1 MAHHSERSG
10 KAQPSMVQ
18 FFVDLLLRTGDIAL
32 VAVALS
38 AGYSLVKFPNI
49 ALVQYA
55 TVGPF
60 LAYLVARSGI
70 PFPAAVMVACL
81 AVGVF
86 AVVLNVFVFE
96 RLLKSGP
103 AIAMIGSLAVGML
116 FTAALLVT
124 AGPDSRH
131 FDFPITAPFDI
142 GGSNVTLTQLISLA
156 MSLTAFILLAL
167 LLFFTDIGRCM
178 RATAANP
185 DLARATGIDARLVV
199 RVIIF
204 LSGVLAALGG
214 TGIAI
219 KSELNILLGPDL
231 MLPVFAAA
239 ILGGLGNPMGAIFG
253 ALVISFAETLAAT
266 INFGPLVGRSFLFI
280 PVNYIAAASFLI
292 LVVALLF
299 RPYGLF
305 VNEVKRV

>member
-1 MAHHSERSG
+1 ML
-10 KAQPSMVQ
+10 VQ
-18 FFVDLLLRTGDIAL
+18 FLIDIVLRTGDVAL

-60 LAYLVARSGI
+60 LAYLFASWGAPLAAAALAASLVVGI
-70 PFPAAVMVACL
+70 L
-81 AVGVF
+81 AVL
-86 AVVLNVFVFE
+86 LNIAVFE
-96 RLLKSGP
+96 RLLKSGSS
-103 AIAMIGSLAVGML
+103 IAMIGSLAVGML

-131 FDFPITAPFDI
+131 FDFPVRAPLDVL
-142 GGSNVTLTQLISLA
+142 GSPVTPTQIAAILISVVVFL
-156 MSLTAFILLAL
+156 LLAV
-167 LLFFTDIGRCM
+167 LLFLTDIGRCM

-199 RVIIF
+199 RFIIF
-204 LSGVLAALGG
+204 LSGGLAALGG
-214 TGIAI
+214 IGIAI
-219 KSELNILLGPDL
+219 KGDLNILLGQDL

-239 ILGGLGNPMGAIFG
+239 ILGGLGNPMGALFG
-253 ALVISFAETLAAT
+253 ALVIATAETLAASL
-266 INFGPLVGRSFLFI
+266 NFGPVVGRSFLFI
-280 PVNYIAAASFLI
+280 PANYITTASFLI
-292 LVVALLF
+292 LVLALLF
-299 RPYGLF
+299 RPHGLF

>member
-1 MAHHSERSG
+1 
-10 KAQPSMVQ
+10 MVQ
-18 FFVDLLLRTGDIAL
+18 FLVDLLLRAGDIAL

-49 ALVQYA
+49 ALVHYA
-55 TVGPF
+55 TLGPY
-60 LAYLVARSGI
+60 LAYLIARGGM
-70 PFPAAVMVACL
+70 PFAL
-81 AVGVF
+81 AVIMACALIGVL
-86 AVVLNVFVFE
+86 AVLLNLLVFE
-96 RLLKSGP
+96 RLLKSGS

-116 FTAALLVT
+116 FTALLLVT

-131 FDFPITAPFDI
+131 FDFAIAAPFDLL
-142 GGSNVTLTQLISLA
+142 GSPVTPTQLISLG
-156 MSLTAFILLAL
+156 MSLGAFILLAL
-167 LLFFTDIGRCM
+167 LLFGSDIGRCM
-178 RATAANP
+178 RAAASNP
-185 DLARATGIDARLVV
+185 DLARATGIDARLVM

-204 LSGVLAALGG
+204 LSGALAALGG

-239 ILGGLGNPMGAIFG
+239 ILGGLGNPLGAILG
-253 ALVISFAETLAAT
+253 ALVICFAETLAAA
-266 INFGPLVGRSFLFI
+266 INLGPLIGRTFLFI

>member
-1 MAHHSERSG
+1 
-10 KAQPSMVQ
+10 MVQ
-18 FFVDLLLRTGDIAL
+18 FLVDLLLRAGDIAL

-49 ALVQYA
+49 ALVHYA
-55 TVGPF
+55 TLGPF
-60 LAYLVARSGI
+60 LAYLIARSGI
-70 PFPAAVMVACL
+70 PFALAVVAACL
-81 AVGVF
+81 VVGVL
-86 AVVLNVFVFE
+86 AVALNLLVFE
-96 RLLKSGP
+96 RLLKSGS

-116 FTAALLVT
+116 FTAILLVT
-124 AGPDSRH
+124 AGPDTRH
-131 FDFPITAPFDI
+131 FDFAITAPFDI
-142 GGSNVTLTQLISLA
+142 FGSNVTQTQMISLTI
-156 MSLTAFILLAL
+156 SLSAFILLAL
-167 LLFFTDIGRCM
+167 LLFCSDIGRCM
-178 RATAANP
+178 RATANNP

-214 TGIAI
+214 TGIAL

-239 ILGGLGNPMGAIFG
+239 ILGGLGNPLGAIFG
-253 ALVISFAETLAAT
+253 ALVISFAETLAAA
-266 INFGPLVGRSFLFI
+266 INFGPLVGQAFLFI

-292 LVVALLF
+292 LVVALLV